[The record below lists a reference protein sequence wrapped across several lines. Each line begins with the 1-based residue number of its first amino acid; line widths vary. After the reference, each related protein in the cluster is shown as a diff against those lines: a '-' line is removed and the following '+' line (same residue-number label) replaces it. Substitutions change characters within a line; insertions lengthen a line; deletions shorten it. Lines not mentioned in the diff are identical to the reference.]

1 MNQPAG
7 KSLEGS
13 RVGSPTSL
21 HRQRTDMP
29 FRFGSPFR
37 LAEAIR
43 RLFSWDTSGRMLAL
57 SAITGAVVGM
67 AGVVFVWGL
76 ESVQHWAMHETM
88 GYRPPPEASAE
99 RQAPFQLPEHWWW
112 VLLIPTLGGLSC
124 GVVVEAL
131 APEARGHGTDAVIRA
146 FHGLRGVIPA
156 NIPWVK
162 GLASVITIGTGGSA
176 GREGPAMQIGAGI
189 GSLLATRWKL
199 SDWERR
205 VLLLAGAGAGLGAV
219 FRAPL
224 GGAMFAVEVLYST
237 TAMEFAALGPVCV
250 AAVVGYT
257 VFVSVFGGQPM
268 FELPN
273 VPDPETS
280 FMPCAFN
287 GAHELPFYF
296 VFGLLC
302 LATAW
307 FYVRVFEGVSAN
319 VFARLRLP
327 ILFKPAIGG
336 LGVGLIALAYPQIM
350 AGGYGWVQKAIVQSP
365 DLPWKTMA
373 ILVLCKILA
382 TSFTISSGGS
392 GGMFAPSLF
401 IGAMLGGSFGG
412 VCHLWFPQI
421 APPVSAFVLVGM
433 GGFLAGVFKTP
444 LAALIM
450 VAELTGSHDLLV
462 PMMLVSFLHVA
473 LLPGRISLCREQV
486 PSLADSPAHVGDFV
500 MDVLEQMRV
509 QDVYH
514 PQPRPTTIPE
524 TCKLPHL
531 LRLAADSSQYVFPVV
546 DRDNRL
552 TGIISLNDLRS
563 VLAGEGAGDLVIAV
577 DIAGP
582 AVTLRLGD
590 DLHSALRL
598 MARHRLEE
606 LPVVADDD
614 PNQIL
619 GTLRRETI
627 LAAYD
632 RRVAALR
639 AGDESH
645 RSD

>member
-1 MNQPAG
+1 
-7 KSLEGS
+7 
-13 RVGSPTSL
+13 
-21 HRQRTDMP
+21 
-29 FRFGSPFR
+29 
-37 LAEAIR
+37 
-43 RLFSWDTSGRMLAL
+43 MLAF
-57 SAITGAVVGM
+57 SAVTGAVVGM

-76 ESVQHWAMHETM
+76 ESVQHWALHETM
-88 GYRPPPEASAE
+88 GYRPPPEAASDPD
-99 RQAPFQLPEHWWW
+99 APFQLPQRWWL
-112 VLLIPTLGGLSC
+112 VLLVPTLGGLAC
-124 GVVVEAL
+124 GVAVEAL
-131 APEARGHGTDAVIRA
+131 APEAKGHGTDAVIRA
-146 FHGLRGVIPA
+146 FHGLRGVIPP

-162 GLASVITIGTGGSA
+162 GLASIITIGTGGSA

-205 VLLLAGAGAGLGAV
+205 ILLLAGAGAGLGAV

-237 TAMEFAALGPVCV
+237 TAMEFTALGPVCV

-268 FELPN
+268 FDLPTA
-273 VPDPETS
+273 PDPETG
-280 FMPCAFN
+280 FLPCAFN

-296 VFGLLC
+296 AFGLLC
-302 LATAW
+302 VGAAW
-307 FYVRVFEGVSAN
+307 LYVRISDGFSDQ
-319 VFARLRLP
+319 VFARLKLP
-327 ILFKPAIGG
+327 LLLKPAIGG
-336 LGVGLIALAYPQIM
+336 LGVGLIALAYPQVM
-350 AGGYGWVQKAIVQSP
+350 AGGYGWVQKAILHSP

-373 ILVLCKILA
+373 VLVLCKILA

-412 VCHLWFPQI
+412 VCHVWFPQI
-421 APPVSAFVLVGM
+421 APPVSACVLVGM

-473 LLPGRISLCREQV
+473 LLPGRVSLCREQV
-486 PSLADSPAHVGDFV
+486 SSLADSPAHVGDFV

-509 QDVYH
+509 QEVYH
-514 PQPRPTTIPE
+514 PQPRPTIIPE

-546 DRDNRL
+546 DRENHL
-552 TGIISLNDLRS
+552 TGVISLNDLRT

-582 AVTLRLGD
+582 VVTLRLGD
-590 DLHSALRL
+590 DLHTALRL
-598 MARHRLEE
+598 MARHRLDE

-614 PNQIL
+614 PNRIL

-639 AGDESH
+639 AGGETP

>member
-1 MNQPAG
+1 MAD
-7 KSLEGS
+7 L
-13 RVGSPTSL
+13 
-21 HRQRTDMP
+21 
-29 FRFGSPFR
+29 
-37 LAEAIR
+37 IR
-43 RLFSWDTSGRMLAL
+43 RLFSWDTSGRMLAW
-57 SAITGAVVGM
+57 SALTGAVVGM

-76 ESVQHWAMHETM
+76 ESVQYRALRETM
-88 GYRPPPEASAE
+88 GYRSPPEAVGNPE
-99 RQAPFQLPEHWWW
+99 APFSLPQRWWL
-112 VLLIPTLGGLSC
+112 VLLIPTLGGLAC
-124 GVVVEAL
+124 GFVVETS
-131 APEARGHGTDAVIRA
+131 APEAKGHGTDAVIRA

-162 GLASVITIGTGGSA
+162 GLASMITIGTGGSA

-189 GSLLATRWKL
+189 GSILASRWKL

-205 VLLLAGAGAGLGAV
+205 ILLLAGAGAGLGAV

-237 TAMEFAALGPVCV
+237 TAMEFTALGPVLGPVCL
-250 AAVVGYT
+250 AAVVSYT
-257 VFVSVFGGQPM
+257 VFVSVFGGKPM
-268 FELPN
+268 FVLPTQ
-273 VPDPETS
+273 PDLETGLP
-280 FMPCAFN
+280 PCAFN

-296 VFGLLC
+296 AFGLLC
-302 LATAW
+302 VGVAW
-307 FYVRVFEGVSAN
+307 LYVRVFNGFER

-327 ILFKPAIGG
+327 LLLKPAIGG
-336 LGVGLIALAYPQIM
+336 LGVGLIALAYPHVM
-350 AGGYGWVQKAIVQSP
+350 AGGYGWVQKAILQSP

-373 ILVLCKILA
+373 ILVLCKIVA
-382 TSFTISSGGS
+382 TSLTISSGGS

-412 VCHLWFPQI
+412 ICRLWFPHL

-473 LLPGRISLCREQV
+473 LLPGKVSLCREQV
-486 PSLADSPAHVGDFV
+486 PSLADSPAHIGDFV

-509 QDVYH
+509 REVHH
-514 PQPRPTTIPE
+514 PQPRLTIIPE
-524 TCKLPHL
+524 SCKLPHL

-546 DRDNRL
+546 DRENRL
-552 TGIISLNDLRS
+552 TGIISLNDLRT

-582 AVTLRLGD
+582 AVTLRLAD
-590 DLHSALRL
+590 DLHTALRR
-598 MARHRLEE
+598 MARHRLDE

-614 PNQIL
+614 PNRIV

-639 AGDESH
+639 SGGEIPASE
-645 RSD
+645 

>member
-1 MNQPAG
+1 M
-7 KSLEGS
+7 
-13 RVGSPTSL
+13 
-21 HRQRTDMP
+21 
-29 FRFGSPFR
+29 
-37 LAEAIR
+37 R
-43 RLFSWDTSGRMLAL
+43 RLFAWDTSGRLLAL

-76 ESVQHWAMHETM
+76 ESVQHWAMHEAM
-88 GYRPPPEASAE
+88 GYQPPPEATHNP
-99 RQAPFQLPEHWWW
+99 RDPFVLPQQWWL
-112 VLLIPTLGGLSC
+112 VVLIPTLGGLSC
-124 GVVVEAL
+124 GCVVEVF
-131 APEARGHGTDAVIRA
+131 APDARGHGTDAVIRA
-146 FHGLRGVIPA
+146 FHGLRGVIVA

-162 GLASVITIGTGGSA
+162 GIASIITIGSGGSA

-205 VLLLAGAGAGLGAV
+205 ILLLAGAGAGLGAV

-237 TAMEFAALGPVCV
+237 TAMEFTALGPVCV

-268 FELPN
+268 FGLPST
-273 VPDPETS
+273 PDPATGVL
-280 FMPCAFN
+280 PCAFN

-302 LATAW
+302 VGVAW
-307 FYVRVFEGVSAN
+307 IFVRVSGAFTDRI
-319 VFARLRLP
+319 FAPLP
-327 ILFKPAIGG
+327 LPRVIKPAFGG
-336 LGVGLIALAYPQIM
+336 LGVGLLALAYPQVM
-350 AGGYGWVQKAIVQSP
+350 AGGYGWVQKAILQSP
-365 DLPWKTMA
+365 DLPWATMA
-373 ILVLCKILA
+373 MLVLCKILA
-382 TSFTISSGGS
+382 TSFTTASGGS
-392 GGMFAPSLF
+392 GGLFAPSLF
-401 IGAMLGGSFGG
+401 IGAMLGGAFGA
-412 VCHLWFPQI
+412 VCHRWFPAM

-450 VAELTGSHDLLV
+450 VAELTGSHDLLA
-462 PMMLVSFLHVA
+462 PMILVSFLCVA
-473 LLPGRISLCREQV
+473 LLPGRVSLCREQV

-509 QDVYH
+509 QEVYH
-514 PQPRPTTIPE
+514 HQANPTVVAE
-524 TCKLPHL
+524 HCKLPHL
-531 LRLAADSSQYVFPVV
+531 LRLAAESSQYVFPVV

-552 TGIISLNDLRS
+552 SGIVSLNDLRT

-582 AVTLRLGD
+582 PVTLRLAD
-590 DLHSALRL
+590 DLHTALRL
-598 MARHRLEE
+598 MARHRLDE
-606 LPVVADDD
+606 LPVVADDN
-614 PNQIL
+614 PHRIL

-639 AGDESH
+639 G
-645 RSD
+645 SDGRPQP